1 MKKRFLVFVPLVCLS
16 LCALIAL
23 PIWVGKGGEQ
33 VEITQT
39 TLEGDPAYA
48 QGLTVSCHTVWDNH
62 LFWETTFSAQDPAG
76 ARTELTTYQ
85 NEHRAIWYN
94 QQLDLESAGCNFGI
108 STSEDSRDGVLGDDS
123 PWAREAWDQFLIPA
137 QEFAKEMEPGTTQT
151 FQVRP
156 ADWYDTWPMTITR
169 PYSFEWAAE
178 GMSEE
183 EAEEQFQSFFSIP
196 VPQDLILYYTLK
208 MNENG
213 VVYDLTVSP
222 NPPVEEMQEEVTG
235 DAATVQEAEGAAIQ
249 EPFLI
254 SHSLRGEQGWY
265 LVLDNRGAADGYQ
278 SADLS
283 RIRDGN
289 GVILIPAE
297 KLESGSDLLY
307 LGEIRTVY
315 PFPEGEQGVSIDRD
329 QEGRLLVYTADETGT
344 WYLTV
349 LEEESAQVLQRL
361 ELGKLGGVSV
371 MSFVEGDG
379 IRLVQTG
386 SERLLL
392 LVEEGEG
399 YRLESILP
407 VPEDMMYQFSDWAQ
421 SNSAAWDGERLAVI
435 CPQFSSYE
443 TQMLAA
449 VWQDEKL
456 VYLGSYQSS
465 LGRPTILSNSSRAVQ
480 LDTDRQIFQLEWS

>member
-48 QGLTVSCHTVWDNH
+48 QGLTVSCHTMWDSH
-62 LFWETTFSAQDPAG
+62 LFWETTFSAQNPAG

-85 NEHRAIWYN
+85 NEQSATWYN

-108 STSEDSRDGVLGDDS
+108 STSENSIDGVLGDDS
-123 PWAREAWDQFLIPA
+123 PWGREAWDQFLIPA

-213 VVYDLTVSP
+213 AVYDLTVSN
-222 NPPVEEMQEEVTG
+222 NPPVEEMQEEITG
-235 DAATVQEAEGAAIQ
+235 DAATVQEAEGAVPS
-249 EPFLI
+249 EPFLE
-254 SHSLRGEQGWY
+254 SYSVRGEQGWY
-265 LVLDNRGAADGYQ
+265 LVLNNRFEAEGQ
-278 SADLS
+278 PRTDLS
-283 RIRDGN
+283 HVQGGN
-289 GVILIPAE
+289 GVFLIPAQNVGG
-297 KLESGSDLLY
+297 KDTLR
-307 LGEIRTVY
+307 LGDIRTVY
-315 PFPEGEQGVSIDRD
+315 PFPEGESAISIDQD
-329 QEGRLLVYTADETGT
+329 QAGRLLVYTEDEAGT

-349 LEEESAQVLQRL
+349 LEEESARVLQRL
-361 ELGKLGGVSV
+361 ELGQLGGVSILAY
-371 MSFVEGDG
+371 VEGDG
-379 IRLVQTG
+379 IRLIQAG

-399 YRLESILP
+399 YRLESILS
-407 VPEDMMYQFSDWAQ
+407 VPEDMMYQLSDWTEG
-421 SNSAAWDGERLAVI
+421 SSAAWDGERLAVI
-435 CPQFSSYE
+435 CPQFSTYG
-443 TQMLAA
+443 TQILAA
-449 VWQDEKL
+449 VWQDGKL
-456 VYLGSYQSS
+456 VYLGAYQNS
-465 LGRPTILSNSSRAVQ
+465 LGRTTTLSNNSGAVQ
-480 LDTDRQIFQLEWS
+480 LDTDRQIFHLEWN

>member
-23 PIWVGKGGEQ
+23 PIWVGKGGER

-48 QGLTVSCHTVWDNH
+48 QGLTVSCHTMWDSH
-62 LFWETTFSAQDPAG
+62 LFWETTFSAQNPAG

-85 NEHRAIWYN
+85 NEQSATWYD

-108 STSEDSRDGVLGDDS
+108 STSENSIDGVLGDDS
-123 PWAREAWDQFLIPA
+123 PWGREAWDQFLIPA

-169 PYSFEWAAE
+169 PYSFEWVAE

-222 NPPVEEMQEEVTG
+222 TPPVEEPQEEMTG
-235 DAATVQEAEGAAIQ
+235 DAATVQEAEGAVPS
-249 EPFLI
+249 EPFLE
-254 SHSLRGEQGWY
+254 SYSVRGEQGWY
-265 LVLDNRGAADGYQ
+265 LVLNNRFEAEGQ
-278 SADLS
+278 PRTDLS
-283 RIRDGN
+283 HVQGGN
-289 GVILIPAE
+289 GVFLIPAQNVGG
-297 KLESGSDLLY
+297 KDTLR
-307 LGEIRTVY
+307 LGDIRTVY
-315 PFPEGEQGVSIDRD
+315 PFPEGESAISIDQD
-329 QEGRLLVYTADETGT
+329 QAGRLLVYTEDEAGT

-361 ELGKLGGVSV
+361 ELGQLGGVSILAY
-371 MSFVEGDG
+371 VEGDG
-379 IRLVQTG
+379 IRLIQAG

-399 YRLESILP
+399 YCLESILP
-407 VPEDMMYQFSDWAQ
+407 VPEDIMYQLSDWAQ

-435 CPQFSSYE
+435 CPQFSTYE

-449 VWQDEKL
+449 VWQDGKL
-456 VYLGSYQSS
+456 VYLGAYQNS
-465 LGRPTILSNSSRAVQ
+465 LGRTTTLSNNSGAVQ
-480 LDTDRQIFQLEWS
+480 LDTDRQIFHLEWN

>member
-48 QGLTVSCHTVWDNH
+48 QGLTVSCHTMWDSH
-62 LFWETTFSAQDPAG
+62 LFWETTFSAQNPAG

-85 NEHRAIWYN
+85 NEQSATWYN

-108 STSEDSRDGVLGDDS
+108 STSENSIDGVLGDDS
-123 PWAREAWDQFLIPA
+123 PWGREAWDQFLIPA

-213 VVYDLTVSP
+213 AVYDLTVSN
-222 NPPVEEMQEEVTG
+222 NPPVEEMQEEITG
-235 DAATVQEAEGAAIQ
+235 DAATVQEAEGAVPS
-249 EPFLI
+249 EPFLE
-254 SHSLRGEQGWY
+254 SYSVRGEQGWY
-265 LVLDNRGAADGYQ
+265 LVLNNRFEAEGQ
-278 SADLS
+278 PRTDLS
-283 RIRDGN
+283 HVQGGN
-289 GVILIPAE
+289 GVFLIPAQNVGG
-297 KLESGSDLLY
+297 KDTLR
-307 LGEIRTVY
+307 LGDIRTVY
-315 PFPEGEQGVSIDRD
+315 PFPEGESAISIDQD
-329 QEGRLLVYTADETGT
+329 QAGRLLVYTEDEAGT

-349 LEEESAQVLQRL
+349 LEEESARVLQRL
-361 ELGKLGGVSV
+361 ELGQLGGVSILAY
-371 MSFVEGDG
+371 VEGDG
-379 IRLVQTG
+379 IRLIQAG

-399 YRLESILP
+399 YRLESILS
-407 VPEDMMYQFSDWAQ
+407 VPEDMMYQLSDWTEG
-421 SNSAAWDGERLAVI
+421 SSAAWDGERLAVI
-435 CPQFSSYE
+435 CPQFSTYE

-449 VWQDEKL
+449 VWQDGKL
-456 VYLGSYQSS
+456 VYLGAYQNS
-465 LGRPTILSNSSRAVQ
+465 LGRTTTLSNNSGAVQ
-480 LDTDRQIFQLEWS
+480 LDTDRQIFHLEWN